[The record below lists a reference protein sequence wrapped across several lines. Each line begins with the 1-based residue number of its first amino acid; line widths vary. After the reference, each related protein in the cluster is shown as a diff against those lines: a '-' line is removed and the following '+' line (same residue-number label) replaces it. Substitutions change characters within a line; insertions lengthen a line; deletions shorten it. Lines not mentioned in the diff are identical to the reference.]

1 MEPGLNCSDLC
12 DGNSSF
18 GSQEQQQRTLR
29 ELCTIAVT
37 SSDLSGKS
45 SPSFSAAL
53 LGVVWTFLTGGVLL
67 ALFFL
72 IFTIRFRKNRIVKMS
87 SPNLNIVTLLGS
99 GLAYSSA
106 YLFGI
111 QEQSLLSGDSMEMF
125 IQVRLCLLCIGSS
138 LVFGPVLGKSWRLY
152 KVFTQRVPD
161 KRVIIKDL
169 QLLAMVAAL
178 VLVDAVLLLTWVFSD
193 PIQCFRSLS
202 VSLRVTE
209 KGMTCSVSW
218 MQSCAS
224 LYSDLWLILILGF
237 KSILLLYGTYLAGL
251 TNNISSPPVNQSLT
265 LIIGVNLIFLAA
277 GTVFLVHRFFHAWH
291 NLLFGFT
298 SGGIFVC
305 TTTINCFIF
314 VPQLQQWKAFEE
326 ENQPVSHMAKY
337 FSSPSRSCHSACSAE
352 QLCQLMGEKSSM
364 QRLLSEKNAVIESL
378 REQVNTTKEK
388 LMRLMAVECGCSPA
402 PRAAPCATFPSWS
415 QSSGEHSKQ
424 RGGAA
429 AGNGVP
435 LEHCPTEWNGWQSPS
450 LLNAQHNLVPCS
462 KLEYSGDIED
472 LQKHVSHE
480 HVPPEEPACSQ
491 ILLFD
496 VGEDILEYSP
506 KGAQEQRMSPRT
518 GHPLQQLPGQ
528 ELSGAGRGAEP
539 QGSSGVTRA
548 QPARVNYVSN
558 EKLQEILQE
567 LSLDGKINSPASPQG
582 PLQGSQGPPCERN
595 GAWRAQG
602 SYSDTCTPLSLDL
615 MRWQRRI
622 PLPPP
627 SACFPGSVS
636 PRAWCVMNKAVSRM
650 RGGLSAW
657 SREESTHVSLEEGGD
672 TGGRRLLYQL
682 VPSASAISTEL
693 CLQPEEWQGWPEP
706 QIREAGSAVSV
717 VCPGAGQEWTRDAF
731 LHLLPPQWDA
741 PREPTQPFLH
751 SPCYYPDS
759 DSSSSSEEMFH
770 CCHRPYCELCFQGPL
785 DSLDNSSTD
794 TDTEPGGSAGRW
806 AEHHGRPQPIVNF
819 KEDLEPTF
827 V

>member
-12 DGNSSF
+12 EGNSSF
-18 GSQEQQQRTLR
+18 GSQEPQQRTLQ
-29 ELCTIAVT
+29 ELCTVTVT
-37 SSDLSGKS
+37 SSDRSGKS
-45 SPSFSAAL
+45 SPSLSAAL

-72 IFTIRFRKNRIVKMS
+72 VFTIRFRKNRIVKMS

-99 GLAYSSA
+99 GLTYSSA

-111 QEQSLLSGDSMEMF
+111 QEQSLLSGDSVEML

-178 VLVDAVLLLTWVFSD
+178 VLADAVLLLTWVFAD

-209 KGMTCSVSW
+209 KGMTCSMSR

-251 TNNISSPPVNQSLT
+251 TDNVSSPPVNQSLT
-265 LIIGVNLIFLAA
+265 LIVGVNLIFLAA
-277 GTVFLVHRFFHAWH
+277 GTIFLVHRFFHAWH

-326 ENQPVSHMAKY
+326 ENQTVSHMAKY
-337 FSSPSRSCHSACSAE
+337 FTSPSRSCHSACSAE

-364 QRLLSEKNAVIESL
+364 QRLLLEKNAVIESL
-378 REQVNTTKEK
+378 QEQVNNAKEK
-388 LMRLMAVECGCSPA
+388 LMRLMATECGCA
-402 PRAAPCATFPSWS
+402 PPPEAAPCATFPLWCRSD
-415 QSSGEHSKQ
+415 GEQ
-424 RGGAA
+424 RGGD
-429 AGNGVP
+429 GLP
-435 LEHCPTEWNGWQSPS
+435 LERCPAEPSGWQPPS
-450 LLNAQHNLVPCS
+450 LLSTQCGPAPCG
-462 KLEYSGDIED
+462 ERERNGDVEE
-472 LQKHVSHE
+472 LQKAGSLE
-480 HVPPEEPACSQ
+480 HAPREEPSCSQ
-491 ILLFD
+491 RLLFD
-496 VGEDILEYSP
+496 VGEGIFEHSP
-506 KGAQEQRMSPRT
+506 KAVPEEGMSPRT
-518 GHPLQQLPGQ
+518 GHPLQQLSGQ
-528 ELSGAGRGAEP
+528 EPSAAGGGAGP

-548 QPARVNYVSN
+548 LSTRVNYVSS

-567 LSLDGKINSPASPQG
+567 LSLDSKISSPASPRG
-582 PLQGSQGPPCERN
+582 TPRGSQGPACDRN
-595 GAWRAQG
+595 GTWRAQG
-602 SYSDTCTPLSLDL
+602 TYPDTRAPLSLDL
-615 MRWQRRI
+615 TRRRRRI
-622 PLPPP
+622 PLPAP

-636 PRAWCVMNKAVSRM
+636 PRAWCVVNKAVSRM
-650 RGGLSAW
+650 RGGQSAW
-657 SREESTHVSLEEGGD
+657 SHEESAHIALEEGDG
-672 TGGRRLLYQL
+672 TGGQRPLYQML
-682 VPSASAISTEL
+682 PPASAASTEL
-693 CLQPEEWQGWPEP
+693 CLQPAERQGWPEP
-706 QIREAGSAVSV
+706 GVREAGSAIPAM
-717 VCPGAGQEWTRDAF
+717 CPGTGQEQNRDDF
-731 LHLLPPQWDA
+731 LHLLPAQRDA
-741 PREPTQPFLH
+741 LREPAQPFSH
-751 SPCYYPDS
+751 SLCYYPDS

-785 DSLDNSSTD
+785 DSLDSSSTD
-794 TDTEPGGSAGRW
+794 TEPDGSAGCW
-806 AEHHGRPQPIVNF
+806 ADHQGRPQPIVNF
-819 KEDLEPTF
+819 KEDLKPTF

>member
-12 DGNSSF
+12 EGNSGF
-18 GSQEQQQRTLR
+18 GSQEPQQRSLQ
-29 ELCTIAVT
+29 ELCTVTVT
-37 SSDLSGKS
+37 SSDRSGKS

-53 LGVVWTFLTGGVLL
+53 LGIVWTFLTGGVLL

-72 IFTIRFRKNRIVKMS
+72 VFTIRFRKNRIVKMS

-99 GLAYSSA
+99 GLTYSSA

-111 QEQSLLSGDSMEMF
+111 QEQSLLSGDSVEML

-178 VLVDAVLLLTWVFSD
+178 VLADAVLLLTWVFAD

-202 VSLRVTE
+202 ISLRVTE
-209 KGMTCSVSW
+209 KGMTCSVSR

-251 TNNISSPPVNQSLT
+251 TDNVSSPPVNQSLT
-265 LIIGVNLIFLAA
+265 LIVGVNLIFLAA

-326 ENQPVSHMAKY
+326 ENQAVSHMAKY

-364 QRLLSEKNAVIESL
+364 QRLLLEKNAVIESL
-378 REQVNTTKEK
+378 QEQVNNAKEK
-388 LMRLMAVECGCSPA
+388 LMRLMAAECGCA
-402 PRAAPCATFPSWS
+402 PGTEVAPSSAFPSW
-415 QSSGEHSKQ
+415 GEQ
-424 RGGAA
+424 RGGG
-429 AGNGVP
+429 AGP
-435 LEHCPTEWNGWQSPS
+435 PPEHCPAERSGRRPPDSLSAPWGPAPCGEHERRRDTEEPHEAGG
-450 LLNAQHNLVPCS
+450 
-462 KLEYSGDIED
+462 LERT
-472 LQKHVSHE
+472 L
-480 HVPPEEPACSQ
+480 PEEPACSQ
-491 ILLFD
+491 RPLLD
-496 VGEDILEYSP
+496 VPEGTLERSP
-506 KGAQEQRMSPRT
+506 QAVPEQSTALGT
-518 GHPLQQLPGQ
+518 GHPLQQLLRQ
-528 ELSGAGRGAEP
+528 EPSAAGGGAGP
-539 QGSSGVTRA
+539 QGSGGV
-548 QPARVNYVSN
+548 ARVNYVSS

-567 LSLDGKINSPASPQG
+567 LSLDSKVSSPASPRG
-582 PLQGSQGPPCERN
+582 TTRGGQGPPCDRE
-595 GAWRAQG
+595 GTWRALG
-602 SYSDTCTPLSLDL
+602 TCAEPCAPLSLDL
-615 MRWQRRI
+615 PRRPRRL
-622 PLPPP
+622 PLPATP
-627 SACFPGSVS
+627 ARFPGSAS
-636 PRAWCVMNKAVSRM
+636 PRARCAVNKAVSRV
-650 RGGLSAW
+650 RGARGAW
-657 SREESTHVSLEEGGD
+657 SREGSPRVSLEEEDSAGGA
-672 TGGRRLLYQL
+672 GPLSQA
-682 VPSASAISTEL
+682 VPPSAGAEL
-693 CLQPEEWQGWPEP
+693 CLQSAERQGRPEP
-706 QIREAGSAVSV
+706 GAQAA
-717 VCPGAGQEWTRDAF
+717 CPGVGQEQRHDDV
-731 LHLLPPQWDA
+731 LRLLPAQRDA
-741 PREPTQPFLH
+741 PREPVQPFPR

-759 DSSSSSEEMFH
+759 DSSSSSEELFP

-785 DSLDNSSTD
+785 DSLDSSSTD
-794 TDTEPGGSAGRW
+794 TEAGGAAGCWPEP
-806 AEHHGRPQPIVNF
+806 HGRPRPIVNF
-819 KEDLEPTF
+819 KEDLKPTF